1 MQEKIEKTRETL
13 AKKIDFP
20 IEVMMNVPKITI
32 IGKNEITIENHSGI
46 ILFEREIIKVKTKL
60 SPITINGEDFEILYI
75 GEFTITISG
84 KFKGIFF
91 EV

>member
-1 MQEKIEKTRETL
+1 MQEKIEKTREAL

-20 IEVMMNVPKITI
+20 IDVVMNLPKITI
-32 IGKNEITIENHSGI
+32 LGNNEITIENHSGI
-46 ILFEREIIKVKTKL
+46 ILFERETIKVKTKVG
-60 SPITINGEDFEILYI
+60 PITINGENFEILYI

-84 KFKGIFF
+84 KFNGIFF